1 MAGAERKRLS
11 AAGAKVTKEL
21 LKLFASERLVDG
33 VISGSMRD
41 DARRSG
47 NPSLQ
52 GFRLEV

>member
-11 AAGAKVTKEL
+11 AAGAKVTREL

-47 NPSLQ
+47 NLSLQ